1 MKRRQLIGALGA
13 TALGAAM
20 PALAQQPPK
29 VWRIGFLTAYGSRES
44 SGGRV
49 DAFLQ
54 GLRELGYV
62 EGKNIAIEWR
72 FAGGDYTRLPGF
84 AAELVREKADIIVAS
99 ATSATHAARKATGTI
114 PIIALG
120 VGDPIGTGLAASLA
134 RPGGN
139 ITGFS
144 IMSPDIIPKRVE
156 LLLAIAPQTKRIGVL
171 GNPDTAGAY
180 PINLKIVQIAG
191 KTAGVDVLTFP
202 ARTPAEIERGFALM
216 AKERIRAAIIF
227 TEALFIQQTKQI
239 TELAIKHRLAT
250 MYPYR
255 AFVDA
260 GGLMSYGPDDTEAY
274 RRGAIYVDKIIKGA
288 KAGELPFEQ
297 PAIFHLV
304 INGKTAKALGLKIT
318 QELLLRADE
327 VIE

>member
-1 MKRRQLIGALGA
+1 MKRREVIGV
-13 TALGAAM
+13 LGAAACGNAL

-49 DAFLQ
+49 DAFLK
-54 GLRELGYV
+54 GLQDLGYL
-62 EGKNIAIEWR
+62 EGKNIAMEWR
-72 FAGGDYTRLPGF
+72 FAGSNYTLLAGF
-84 AAELVREKADIIVAS
+84 AAELVRAKVDIIVTSAS
-99 ATSATHAARKATGTI
+99 SASRAAQKATSTI
-114 PIIALG
+114 PIVALG
-120 VGDPIGTGLAASLA
+120 VGDPVGYGLAASLA

-144 IMSPDIIPKRVE
+144 IISPDIIPKRLE
-156 LLLAIAPQTKRIGVL
+156 LLLAIVPQTKRVGVL
-171 GNPDTAGAY
+171 GNPDTVAY
-180 PINLKIVQIAG
+180 PGNLKSIQAAG
-191 KTAGVDVLTFP
+191 QQAKVSIQPFN
-202 ARTPAEIERGFALM
+202 ARTPSDIERGFAMM
-216 AKERIRAAIIF
+216 AKERIRAAVIF
-227 TEALFIQQTKQI
+227 ADALFIQQTASI
-239 TELAIKHRLAT
+239 STLALRHRMAT
-250 MYPYR
+250 MYSYR
-255 AFVDA
+255 VSVEA

-327 VIE
+327 IIE

>member
-1 MKRRQLIGALGA
+1 MKRRQLIHALGA
-13 TALGAAM
+13 TVCVSAL

-72 FAGGDYTRLPGF
+72 FAGSDYARLPGL
-84 AAELVREKADIIVAS
+84 AAELVREKVDIIV
-99 ATSATHAARKATGTI
+99 TSASSASRAAQKATGTI
-114 PIIALG
+114 PIVALG
-120 VGDPIGTGLAASLA
+120 VGDPVGYGLAASMA

-144 IMSPDIIPKRVE
+144 IISPDIIPKRLE
-156 LLLAIAPQTKRIGVL
+156 LLLAIVPQTKRIGVL
-171 GNPDTAGAY
+171 GNPDTVAY
-180 PINLKIVQIAG
+180 PGNLKSVQAAG
-191 KTAGVDVLTFP
+191 QKAGVNILPFN
-202 ARTPAEIERGFALM
+202 ARTPEEIERSFAMM
-216 AKERIRAAIIF
+216 AKARIRAAVVF
-227 TEALFIQQTKQI
+227 ADALFIQQT
-239 TELAIKHRLAT
+239 TSTSAMAIRHRMAT
-250 MYPYR
+250 MYSYR
-255 AFVDA
+255 VSVEA

-297 PAIFHLV
+297 PAKFHLV
-304 INGKTAKALGLKIT
+304 INGKTAKTLGLKIS